1 MNSKFRQ
8 FVANVCA
15 VLSIHVHAWR
25 EKSLTFNHPATSALL
40 EYGRVLKEYRVPAP
54 GSYHHRLTSGFLLL
68 TLSSPLDTASNA
80 SADDSMLVDEGGL
93 ETETAAPPPEVVKS
107 KSKKK
112 KDAAKK
118 QREEEENG
126 KELETDKSKPLVRF
140 SIFSFASSAHAMFVI
155 PPSG

>member
-1 MNSKFRQ
+1 
-8 FVANVCA
+8 
-15 VLSIHVHAWR
+15 
-25 EKSLTFNHPATSALL
+25 
-40 EYGRVLKEYRVPAP
+40 
-54 GSYHHRLTSGFLLL
+54 
-68 TLSSPLDTASNA
+68 
-80 SADDSMLVDEGGL
+80 MLVDEGGL

-140 SIFSFASSAHAMFVI
+140 STLSFASSAHAMFVI